1 MKKSIFFMA
10 VFVLF
15 LSACNEK
22 HNVENEQEHEHEEVK
37 FNYTVYTNDLEYF
50 AEADPLVIGEECNI
64 LSHFTR
70 LSDFKPLSN
79 AQITLTLQVS
89 GKEFTQSF
97 EKTGNPGI
105 YSFTIKPDVA
115 GNGSLGYE
123 IKTGESTL
131 FVEVP
136 GVTVFQSD
144 EEAHEAAE
152 TAEISKTNTSV
163 FTKEQSWK
171 IDFKTEL
178 AAKQLF
184 GQVIKTVGQIKSSPS
199 DEITLSAKSNGV
211 VHFISGNCVEGR
223 MVSANESLFTISG
236 NQLAVNNSSVHY
248 AEAKNNYETSKL
260 DYERKQELAKE
271 RIVSEKDLLEARNK
285 FENARIIYQN
295 LEQNFNANGEI
306 VKSPIAGYIRNI
318 FVENGKYAE
327 PGQALATIVND
338 KRLLIHG
345 DIQPKYQPLLSHF
358 SDAVVHVMGSDK
370 TYSLSDLNGSL
381 VSYGK
386 STGDDNFLIPVHLKV
401 DAAEELIPGDFVEMY
416 LKISSEENKLVLPN
430 SAFLEEQGN
439 YFVFVQLTPEL
450 FEKREVKIG
459 QTDGERSEIT
469 VGISAN
475 ERIVSQGAM
484 FIKLSQASDALDPHA
499 GHVH

>member
-1 MKKSIFFMA
+1 MKKSIFFIA
-10 VFVLF
+10 VFGLF

-22 HNVENEQEHEHEEVK
+22 HTIENEQEHEHEEVK
-37 FNYTVYTNDLEYF
+37 FKYTVYTSDLELF
-50 AEADPLVIGEECNI
+50 AEADPFIVGKECNI
-64 LSHFTR
+64 LSHFSK
-70 LSDFKPLSN
+70 LVDFKPLQN
-79 AQITLTLQVS
+79 ANITLKLQVGGKELSETLQGS
-89 GKEFTQSF
+89 DR
-97 EKTGNPGI
+97 PGI
-105 YSFTIKPDVA
+105 YSFNLKPEVT
-115 GNGSLGYE
+115 GQGKLIYE
-123 IKTGESTL
+123 ISSANKNYRLEVPNIAVFKTGE
-131 FVEVP
+131 
-136 GVTVFQSD
+136 
-144 EEAHEAAE
+144 EADEAAK
-152 TAEISKTNTSV
+152 TAEVSKTNTSV

-178 AAKQLF
+178 PANQPF
-184 GQVIKTVGQIKSSPS
+184 GQVIKTAGQIKSLPS
-199 DEITLSAKSNGV
+199 DEIILSAKSNGV
-211 VHFISGNCVEGR
+211 VHFISSNYVEGR

-236 NQLAVNNSSVHY
+236 NQLAVNNSSVLF

-285 FENARIIYQN
+285 YENARIIYDN
-295 LEQNFNANGEI
+295 LERNFDETGEV

-318 FVENGKYAE
+318 FVANGKYAE

-338 KRLLIHG
+338 KKLLIQG
-345 DIQPKYQPLLSHF
+345 EIQPRYQSLMNHF
-358 SDAVVHVMGSDK
+358 SEAVIHVMGSDK

-386 STGDDNFLIPVHLKV
+386 STGDDNFMIPVNLKV

-430 SAFLEEQGN
+430 PALLEEQGN

-450 FEKREVKIG
+450 FEKREVEIG
-459 QTDGERSEIT
+459 QTDGELSEIT
-469 VGISAN
+469 AGISPN
-475 ERIVSQGAM
+475 ERIVSHGAM
-484 FIKLSQASDALDPHA
+484 FIKLSQASGALDPHA